1 MRRLLQ
7 LYCKKL
13 NFSVVAE
20 MFSLEEYYEIKD
32 FHCSTDFDKL
42 TRDIEEKI
50 EKLNFEIISKNDN
63 IQSGL
68 VNSFNVQFQ
77 GKELKIGYYDFSKYF
92 KNEKSQQL
100 AFYNAKVD
108 YPFERIKNLLYDRSG
123 FEFFL
128 NNTYVRYY
136 GIEKYVEIVSETVL
150 EGEYES
156 ISFSKVIL
164 SAALTA
170 CINIKCEIPF
180 FVWSKEG
187 CMGFCQNFYTRTYFE
202 PLFIAKS
209 LDSSSMEYVESLASK
224 LFHGFSLCSVRLP
237 SQVTELNTVFFTDCW
252 LENCMFDLNCRIV
265 KELTFPYLKI
275 NEQSYRFTVEM
286 IFTWNGSNRSL
297 SVCQYQCIHGL
308 SASCALRDCRFLYL
322 ILKCSSSPEKPI
334 YALHSPSHMPDGPV
348 FLNASVEMNN
358 ELVNSHYDVLDEII
372 KYEIAFVFKENDN
385 YIDLPRE
392 FSSVPGFKEVQEIIS
407 NSKGLAGRLSLAIFC
422 LLSIDEK
429 LVTVFWKE
437 FVCHLFNHVRN
448 INVLHNCD
456 SEVYVSQKDNLWPL
470 QYKFEML
477 NFCLQNM
484 RAERELQLKSSS
496 EFFNCYENAE
506 EVQRNLHPE
515 GRLKPHDTN
524 MLIKHPEEHVY
535 EPILRSSRLA
545 DFIFECELH
554 TQMGDHH
561 TFANQEER
569 LQNDLN
575 KLQRNFLLSDMQA
588 FKAANL
594 NCCFEDF
601 VRWCSP
607 KDIEFNGKE
616 WKLSERM
623 SNKEGWYLVWTNAV
637 PLPISQQG
645 NILDFNKT
653 AKKILNYFVEVTWNE
668 LYELILPYGL
678 MVALRALLHTISDNG
693 EVHFR
698 DYMPEIFQQFKSCFK
713 NKKLPEYLELLRL
726 MEKLYEHCAAFN
738 SIFENLKFCIKQ
750 EEHLLPNL
758 KRIVA
763 EMVSIGYAKIDDA
776 ALYGFIEK
784 FFQFSSTKNRMQSNN
799 QQYILHGFAKN
810 DTSSRLCPQRIYLDV
825 ENDSMN
831 AYISYNVDCA
841 SSQYTTSHQRHSLH
855 TLTSSANLQST
866 GTPVDTATKE
876 EGRGV
881 RKPYADQDR
890 TSVLRDSE
898 GNVQIDRGLARDP
911 AKPLWL
917 AVPAAQG
924 PYLPVLVEEF

>member
-1 MRRLLQ
+1 R
-7 LYCKKL
+7 
-13 NFSVVAE
+13 FTAVAE
-20 MFSLEEYYEIKD
+20 MSSLEEYYEIKD

-50 EKLNFEIISKNDN
+50 EKLNSEIISKNDN

-77 GKELKIGYYDFSKYF
+77 GKELKI
-92 KNEKSQQL
+92 
-100 AFYNAKVD
+100 
-108 YPFERIKNLLYDRSG
+108 
-123 FEFFL
+123 
-128 NNTYVRYY
+128 
-136 GIEKYVEIVSETVL
+136 ETVL
-150 EGEYES
+150 KGEYES

-187 CMGFCQNFYTRTYFE
+187 CMGFCQNFHTRTYFE

-209 LDSSSMEYVESLASK
+209 LDSSGMEYVESLASK

-297 SVCQYQCIHGL
+297 
-308 SASCALRDCRFLYL
+308 FLYL

-392 FSSVPGFKEVQEIIS
+392 FSFVPGFKEVQEIIS

-429 LVTVFWKE
+429 LVAVFWKE
-437 FVCHLFNHVRN
+437 FVCRLFNHMRN
-448 INVLHNCD
+448 INFLHNCD

-484 RAERELQLKSSS
+484 RAERELQSKS
-496 EFFNCYENAE
+496 
-506 EVQRNLHPE
+506 R
-515 GRLKPHDTN
+515 RLKPHDTN

-554 TQMGDHH
+554 TQM
-561 TFANQEER
+561 
-569 LQNDLN
+569 
-575 KLQRNFLLSDMQA
+575 DMQA

-645 NILDFNKT
+645 NIFDFNKT
-653 AKKILNYFVEVTWNE
+653 AKKILDYFVEVTWNE

-678 MVALRALLHTISDNG
+678 MVALRALLLHTISDNG

-738 SIFENLKFCIKQ
+738 SIFKNLKFCIKQ

-784 FFQFSSTKNRMQSNN
+784 FFQFSSTKKPNN

-831 AYISYNVDCA
+831 AYISYNVD
-841 SSQYTTSHQRHSLH
+841 
-855 TLTSSANLQST
+855 
-866 GTPVDTATKE
+866 
-876 EGRGV
+876 
-881 RKPYADQDR
+881 
-890 TSVLRDSE
+890 
-898 GNVQIDRGLARDP
+898 
-911 AKPLWL
+911 
-917 AVPAAQG
+917 
-924 PYLPVLVEEF
+924 VEHFSF

>member
-1 MRRLLQ
+1 MSTLLCIMLCNVSDFAFNGFLSSARSDADERVLGITCQ
-7 LYCKKL
+7 QQDA
-13 NFSVVAE
+13 VGE
-20 MFSLEEYYEIKD
+20 MSSLEEYYEIKD
-32 FHCSTDFDKL
+32 FHCSTDFDRL

-50 EKLNFEIISKNDN
+50 EKLNSEIISKNDN

-92 KNEKSQQL
+92 KKEKSQQL

-150 EGEYES
+150 KDEYES

-209 LDSSSMEYVESLASK
+209 LDSSGMEYVESLASK

-237 SQVTELNTVFFTDCW
+237 SQVTELNMVFFTDCW

-334 YALHSPSHMPDGPV
+334 YALHSPSHVPDGPV

-437 FVCHLFNHVRN
+437 FVCHLFNHMRN
-448 INVLHNCD
+448 INFLHNCD

-496 EFFNCYENAE
+496 EFFNCYENSE

-653 AKKILNYFVEVTWNE
+653 AKKILDYFVEVTWNE

-784 FFQFSSTKNRMQSNN
+784 FFQLSSTKNRVQSNN

-841 SSQYTTSHQRHSLH
+841 SSKYVS
-855 TLTSSANLQST
+855 
-866 GTPVDTATKE
+866 
-876 EGRGV
+876 
-881 RKPYADQDR
+881 YC
-890 TSVLRDSE
+890 
-898 GNVQIDRGLARDP
+898 
-911 AKPLWL
+911 
-917 AVPAAQG
+917 
-924 PYLPVLVEEF
+924 YCC

>member
-63 IQSGL
+63 LPYVIELNVNGKFCDDSNNIANDISCLFLKIQSGL

-150 EGEYES
+150 E
-156 ISFSKVIL
+156 
-164 SAALTA
+164 
-170 CINIKCEIPF
+170 
-180 FVWSKEG
+180 EG

-224 LFHGFSLCSVRLP
+224 LVRNFVL
-237 SQVTELNTVFFTDCW
+237 
-252 LENCMFDLNCRIV
+252 
-265 KELTFPYLKI
+265 
-275 NEQSYRFTVEM
+275 FTVEM

-322 ILKCSSSPEKPI
+322 ILKCSSSPEKP
-334 YALHSPSHMPDGPV
+334 
-348 FLNASVEMNN
+348 N
-358 ELVNSHYDVLDEII
+358 DVLDEII